1 MRAKGALKPHTAD
14 RVRALVPKFVLSL
27 LRLSTDC
34 FTSLKSQ
41 PEARKAFLAIVSSAG
56 PRAQRPSLV
65 GFADLMKTGIECLGN
80 IVTDG
85 KLVALAAPTVC
96 IPTFATPCL

>member
-34 FTSLKSQ
+34 FTSLTSQ

-56 PRAQRPSLV
+56 ASGSKAKPGRVRRFDEDRHRMPGQHSYRRQTS
-65 GFADLMKTGIECLGN
+65 CSS
-80 IVTDG
+80 
-85 KLVALAAPTVC
+85 
-96 IPTFATPCL
+96 